1 MAGSEPTP
9 STGNVSEL
17 RLDLAVMDGLR
28 ESVIVHAPL
37 LLRWTECGLSI
48 TFPRC
53 KIWPSLTVYCDDDK
67 LRIVYDTGM
76 VATNR
81 YGQTHSHEHFATLPY
96 ELPDL
101 FDRLLDTLH
110 RWYRE
115 CVQTGHYDINLKPWK
130 VIHVSNAE
138 PLNHRAVTCRR
149 PGRAHADAASKA
161 QDPEG
166 AILN

>member
-17 RLDLAVMDGLR
+17 RLDLAVLDGLR
-28 ESVIVHAPL
+28 ESITVHTPL

-53 KIWPSLTVYCDDDK
+53 KIWPSLAVYCDDDK
-67 LRIVYDTGM
+67 LRIVYDIGM

-101 FDRLLDTLH
+101 FDRFRDTLH

-115 CVQTGHYDINLKPWK
+115 CVQTGHYNIHLKPWE
-130 VIHVSNAE
+130 VINVSNAE
-138 PLNHRAVTCRR
+138 PLGHRAVTCRR
-149 PGRAHADAASKA
+149 SGRVPPDAQPA
-161 QDPEG
+161 QGPPRAVLD
-166 AILN
+166 